1 MFLLGQFVVGLRR
14 KAHKSKLKND
24 RPIAGCW
31 ANLQQLV
38 HLLAAAP
45 WNLDPRV
52 GGACRL
58 PAGRPDLVD
67 RIKVAC
73 QDEPEQMATPALFAL
88 ACTQEAEP
96 ARRGKKPPHVAG
108 RRRAGASRSRVDPTT
123 AGARRRRPLLFHSRP
138 TSGRHARHHSAR
150 GLPINT
156 PTGNGDEGRV
166 PVYPTRPP
174 PSG

>member
-1 MFLLGQFVVGLRR
+1 MRR

-52 GGACRL
+52 GGACR
-58 PAGRPDLVD
+58 PAGPTSLIASHQSASR
-67 RIKVAC
+67 
-73 QDEPEQMATPALFAL
+73 DEPEQIATPPALFAL

-123 AGARRRRPLLFHSRP
+123 AGARRRLPFTLDPRLDGTLATTPRARSPLILPPETETRDEYPSTQPDHHPPVRPQLDS
-138 TSGRHARHHSAR
+138 
-150 GLPINT
+150 
-156 PTGNGDEGRV
+156 
-166 PVYPTRPP
+166 
-174 PSG
+174 

>member
-52 GGACRL
+52 GGACR
-58 PAGRPDLVD
+58 PAGPTSLIASHQSASR
-67 RIKVAC
+67 
-73 QDEPEQMATPALFAL
+73 DEPEQIATPPALFAL
-88 ACTQEAEP
+88 ACTPGTRPSARAGAPREEP
-96 ARRGKKPPHVAG
+96 TTWPHVAG
-108 RRRAGASRSRVDPTT
+108 RRRAGPRGRSGLAWIQRPVLPRTS
-123 AGARRRRPLLFHSRP
+123 GARRRRR
-138 TSGRHARHHSAR
+138 RHHIIALSSHGYGRHHSAR
-150 GLPINT
+150 AAH
-156 PTGNGDEGRV
+156 
-166 PVYPTRPP
+166 
-174 PSG
+174 